1 MLKNWKEKIFMCI
14 MSANEI
20 KAAMEKAGEAAIMA
34 TNNPYMTKSIAV
46 EDVEAVMKSLKNFD
60 ITYHADWK
68 TLNSKPEEP
77 EEWIWVTGYKATESD
92 MKCRDYQYELGKLHN
107 MPDDTKI
114 VDCQTGFHL
123 CKELS
128 DVFKFYSV
136 GNNHRYFEVQALVRK
151 KDAEEYGVENK
162 APDNAYYY
170 YATYPRT
177 RNKLAAKSIV
187 FTRELTVDEI
197 LKDTEAAHWAPEFKQ
212 MAIDQSIRIAQEAV
226 WAKELTE
233 LGYSAAFSEYIA
245 DRGEDA
251 YETAVQVAS
260 QPGLSMDMKVLAI
273 IRAI

>member
-1 MLKNWKEKIFMCI
+1 METII
-14 MSANEI
+14 SNEL
-20 KAAMEKAGEAAIMA
+20 KAAMEKAGEAAKKVVEEKVFV
-34 TNNPYMTKSIAV
+34 TTSNPYLNKSITV
-46 EDVEAVMKSLKNFD
+46 EDVKAAMKSLKDFD

-92 MKCRDYQYELGKLHN
+92 MKCRDYQYELGKLHS

-212 MAIDQSIRIAQEAV
+212 MAIEKSIYIAKQAI
-226 WAKELTE
+226 WAKELSG
-233 LGYSAAFSEYIA
+233 LGYSAAFSEFIA
-245 DRGEDA
+245 DEGEDA
-251 YETAVQVAS
+251 YETAVRVAS

-273 IRAI
+273 VRAI